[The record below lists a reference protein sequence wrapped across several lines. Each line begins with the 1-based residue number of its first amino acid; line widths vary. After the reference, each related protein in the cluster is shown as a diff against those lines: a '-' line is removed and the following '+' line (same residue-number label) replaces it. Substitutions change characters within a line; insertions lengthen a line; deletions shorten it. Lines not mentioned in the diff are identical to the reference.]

1 MAALEGVEFDN
12 TVLQYLPVDEEGRNE
27 PRPVKGAIYSRVQPT
42 PLADPQL
49 VAASDE
55 ALQLLGL
62 NPAQASRDEFL
73 QLMAG
78 NSLLPGMSP
87 ASHCYCGYQFGY
99 FAGQLGDGAA
109 IYLGEVVHP
118 SSGTRQEL
126 QLKGAGPTPFRRQAD
141 GRKVLRS
148 SLREFLASEAM
159 ASLGVPTTRAGSLV
173 VSGSDSVLRDA
184 DYSGHPAPEPCA
196 VVSRIAPSFIR
207 FGSFELCKAA
217 DPVTQRPGPS
227 PGMAR
232 TLLLPLLG
240 YTIKQH
246 FPGLWAFYGGGQ
258 DLTMAGMDE
267 ANVLDMVGDWYAEVC
282 RRTAQLVAGW
292 QGLGFVHGVLNT
304 DNMSILG
311 LTIDYGPYGFMDR
324 FDQHHVSNGSDDA
337 ARYCYSAQPAI
348 CRWNCERLAEVLGS
362 IPNPAAA
369 AAAADADGAAA
380 AAAAAGGG
388 GGASSS
394 VLPPSRAKRGLQV
407 YDEEMDAAYRSL
419 FRRKLGLV
427 GAAGAAAA
435 AAGAN
440 GAGTSAAASAA
451 GPGSSSERP
460 VWPIS
465 RSASPAV
472 LAAAAA
478 AAAAAVE
485 PESAVE
491 DDSLIADLLS
501 LMHRTGADF
510 TNTFRLLAEMPMPAS
525 SSSST
530 QAAASSGIDN
540 NKDAA
545 GEAAAAAADGA
556 DAPAGDAAAAAAA
569 AGAAAG
575 SGDDNDDFGGLL
587 PLLLGQLAGPAEM
600 AAGAKP
606 AMPLENVQML
616 MMLAARDPAVLHA
629 LGVTQGSL
637 QQQLAAHHAAAKW
650 SSVSAADKAAADEQQ
665 WRGWLGRY
673 RRRLQQE
680 ADAGVTA
687 ELRRALMLAVNP
699 RVVLRNWV
707 AQTAISAAAAG
718 DYAPTRQ
725 LLALLRDPFSAEG
738 DMGLLLP
745 PAAAA
750 AGGAAAAAG
759 AAGAASSEAVAAAVG
774 AAAAAAAAGKGG
786 GGAGEGGACPPP
798 LVRMRLDGKPPAW
811 AAKLCVTCSS

>member
-27 PRPVKGAIYSRVQPT
+27 PRPVKGAIYCRVQPT

-118 SSGTRQEL
+118 SSGARQEL

-159 ASLGVPTTRAGSLV
+159 AGLGVPTTRAGSLV

-369 AAAADADGAAA
+369 AAAANADGAA

-419 FRRKLGLV
+419 FRRKLGL
-427 GAAGAAAA
+427 
-435 AAGAN
+435 
-440 GAGTSAAASAA
+440 
-451 GPGSSSERP
+451 
-460 VWPIS
+460 
-465 RSASPAV
+465 
-472 LAAAAA
+472 
-478 AAAAAVE
+478 
-485 PESAVE
+485 
-491 DDSLIADLLS
+491 
-501 LMHRTGADF
+501 
-510 TNTFRLLAEMPMPAS
+510 
-525 SSSST
+525 
-530 QAAASSGIDN
+530 
-540 NKDAA
+540 
-545 GEAAAAAADGA
+545 
-556 DAPAGDAAAAAAA
+556 
-569 AGAAAG
+569 
-575 SGDDNDDFGGLL
+575 
-587 PLLLGQLAGPAEM
+587 LAGPAEM

-673 RRRLQQE
+673 RQRLQQE

-718 DYAPTRQ
+718 AYAPTRQ

-786 GGAGEGGACPPP
+786 GGAGEDGACPPP